1 MHEPQSLEQHLQ
13 AWVNAYGGEQFTK
26 LGYASDDRLAGAS
39 NASGDAVAD
48 RVEKIVQRLENI
60 GRWKEARVLRIETFM
75 PALPES
81 ERLARL
87 KRDGI
92 NIGRTA
98 YYVYLNAACAAVELY
113 LSEKP

>member
-48 RVEKIVQRLENI
+48 RVEKIVQ
-60 GRWKEARVLRIETFM
+60 
-75 PALPES
+75 
-81 ERLARL
+81 
-87 KRDGI
+87 
-92 NIGRTA
+92 
-98 YYVYLNAACAAVELY
+98 
-113 LSEKP
+113 